1 MTKRCISA
9 IVVAGGLGVDRAR
22 RNVAYA
28 PALNTIV
35 AAAITLSRNL
45 PFNEN
50 PAGQQYFTSRFPHF
64 SIMRRRG
71 NKSSKVCAT
80 YHADRVGAKYT
91 PRFPMLSF
99 GRRTRVPTRDR
110 LWRAA
115 GLKTH
120 RSTATILPYVIYAR
134 GQ

>member
-1 MTKRCISA
+1 MYLSDCGSGWTWDGQSSRECRVCTGPKHHCRGSHHVVTKPPVERESCWA
-9 IVVAGGLGVDRAR
+9 AVFHF
-22 RNVAYA
+22 
-28 PALNTIV
+28 ALSSLLYN
-35 AAAITLSRNL
+35 AAARKQI
-45 PFNEN
+45 
-50 PAGQQYFTSRFPHF
+50 QQSMCYL
-64 SIMRRRG
+64 
-71 NKSSKVCAT
+71 
-80 YHADRVGAKYT
+80 HADRVGAKYT